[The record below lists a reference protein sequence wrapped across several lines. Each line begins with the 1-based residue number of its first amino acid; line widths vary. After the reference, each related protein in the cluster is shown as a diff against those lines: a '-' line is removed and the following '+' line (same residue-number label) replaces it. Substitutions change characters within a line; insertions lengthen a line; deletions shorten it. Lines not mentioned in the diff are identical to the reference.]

1 MRYFLS
7 SVTAAFSVT
16 SILGFQASSP
26 LTFSSPGATSS
37 TPTTRPSTTFLRDT
51 SQQVEVM
58 MKEQYPI
65 FHKLIMSKNSDV
77 WKQISEAED
86 GFTIFAPN
94 DDAMRNIGEKRL
106 GQLDDI
112 RNDESAEKIAAFHAV
127 IEPVSAK
134 ELYNSGGVVTIGGV
148 VDVGRSRTGGFL
160 GIGAKEDGG
169 TTVNGANVVKTIEI
183 DDSLI
188 HEMDAL
194 ISPELLWRFVDQLRI
209 PGSK

>member
-1 MRYFLS
+1 M
-7 SVTAAFSVT
+7 FS
-16 SILGFQASSP
+16 
-26 LTFSSPGATSS
+26 
-37 TPTTRPSTTFLRDT
+37 
-51 SQQVEVM
+51 
-58 MKEQYPI
+58 
-65 FHKLIMSKNSDV
+65 KLIMSKNSDV
-77 WKQISEAED
+77 WKEISEAKE

-112 RNDESAEKIAAFHAV
+112 RNDETARKIAAFHAV
-127 IEPVSAK
+127 TEPVSAQ
-134 ELYNSGGVVTIGGV
+134 ELFNSGGVVTVGGV

-169 TTVNGANVVKTIEI
+169 TTVNGANVVQTLEF
-183 DDSLI
+183 DDALI

-194 ISPELLWRFVDQLRI
+194 ISPELLWRFADQLRI